1 MSISKLNLYYKLLTA
16 DIINHFCDKYL
27 ISMSSF
33 EMMIILQKINQH
45 NYYYLAM
52 SPEKKT

>member
-1 MSISKLNLYYKLLTA
+1 MSISKLNLYYKLVTA
-16 DIINHFCDKYL
+16 DIINHYCDKYV

-52 SPEKKT
+52 SP